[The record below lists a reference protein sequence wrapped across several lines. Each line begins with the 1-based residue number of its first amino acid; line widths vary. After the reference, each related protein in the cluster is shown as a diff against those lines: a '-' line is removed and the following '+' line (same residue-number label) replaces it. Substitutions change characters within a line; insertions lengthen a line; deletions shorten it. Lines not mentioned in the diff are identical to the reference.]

1 MFYFG
6 MIKMNI
12 SGTIGL
18 LLGLMDGRSGI
29 SELGY

>member
-18 LLGLMDGRSGI
+18 LLELMDGRAGTSESG
-29 SELGY
+29 